1 MNISRGMPILGIM
14 ILVSCCG
21 CGSFL
26 SESLFRS
33 VVGGRADGWCSGA
46 WIVFPSYMVYVFGRE
61 ILQGLGVASGTG
73 GSEED
78 DIARKER

>member
-1 MNISRGMPILGIM
+1 M
-14 ILVSCCG
+14 
-21 CGSFL
+21 
-26 SESLFRS
+26 
-33 VVGGRADGWCSGA
+33 VGGRADGWCSGA

>member
-1 MNISRGMPILGIM
+1 MSR
-14 ILVSCCG
+14 
-21 CGSFL
+21 SFVRW
-26 SESLFRS
+26 SEGGGRRE

-61 ILQGLGVASGTG
+61 ILQGLAVASGTA